1 MDNKKFVE
9 ANAQEI
15 FAPKD
20 TKGFSFGEG
29 SNEAFNTLKKVMEK
43 LDASDEPIKIIGG
56 AISKESGTPV
66 IDIKI
71 SVMLSDHS
79 SNPEMLKEAA
89 KHVIKRELKNIA
101 HYTALGQAILG
112 RPKNNE
118 EQDKKECSK

>member
-9 ANAQEI
+9 ASAQAS
-15 FAPKD
+15 FVPKD
-20 TKGFSFGEG
+20 AKGFSFGEG
-29 SNEAFNTLKKVMEK
+29 SNEAFNTLKKVMED

-71 SVMLSDHS
+71 SVMLFDHS
-79 SNPEMLKEAA
+79 TNHEMLTEAA
-89 KHVIKRELKNIA
+89 KHVIQRELKNIA
-101 HYTALGQAILG
+101 SYTALGQAILG
-112 RPKNNE
+112 RKTNE